1 MKEERG
7 SDVRS
12 LVTSGR
18 NAKISVRTRPLV
30 SLAI

>member
-12 LVTSGR
+12 LLTSDR
-18 NAKISVRTRPLV
+18 NAKISVRLL
-30 SLAI
+30 SHLKLG